1 MHPSGRLRLPAG
13 KFWGPPISPCRAA
26 LWLGDGGN
34 KYPGQVKSQP
44 QKCEG
49 PHPHHP
55 QPWRSQGRVLGSRG
69 PISSG
74 AVFIWRFPRLSL
86 VEEEEEKD
94 EGSPRPWAGR
104 RRASRPGH
112 FWTSRSSG
120 RGRGAGVQGSPER
133 PSSGC
138 TSDLGESEKGF
149 LTREECEFPPSHMSP
164 VLPVCNKSHPI
175 AQELAARTAREQPTN
190 HCRASPSSLPASGS
204 SCIRN
209 HFNPRLG
216 DKTPAPSWCWA
227 AARPHASQ
235 ICIITPVGQTELPL
249 TWWCCQT
256 SNWPGAGL
264 GHWDTG
270 VTAGDTVT
278 RLA

>member
-1 MHPSGRLRLPAG
+1 MIAAVPMITGSALLRSRLCLCSGGFPPGASLRQAQASCWQILGAPNQPVPCCAVARR
-13 KFWGPPISPCRAA
+13 WG
-26 LWLGDGGN
+26 D
-34 KYPGQVKSQP
+34 KYRGQVKFQP
-44 QKCEG
+44 HECEG
-49 PHPHHP
+49 PHPYHP

-74 AVFIWRFPRLSL
+74 AVFIWRFPRLCL
-86 VEEEEEKD
+86 VEEEEED

-104 RRASRPGH
+104 RRASHPGH

-133 PSSGC
+133 LSSGC

-227 AARPHASQ
+227 AAWPRAS
-235 ICIITPVGQTELPL
+235 
-249 TWWCCQT
+249 
-256 SNWPGAGL
+256 
-264 GHWDTG
+264 
-270 VTAGDTVT
+270 
-278 RLA
+278 